1 MFGYDGETQDRL
13 IPMLALRRAAQ
24 LEWPFLTTLDLSM
37 IHNDVQLASVVKD
50 RTAVSRDEAEASVRA
65 WSSQNIN
72 VETNR
77 LIGLQRWSDDG
88 GAARAKATH

>member
-24 LEWPFLTTLDLSM
+24 AEWPFLTTLDLSM

-50 RTAVSRDEAEASVRA
+50 RTAVSRAEAEASVRA
-65 WSSQNIN
+65 WSSKNN
-72 VETNR
+72 KGDASR
-77 LIGLQRWSDDG
+77 LTGLQRWSDDG
-88 GAARAKATH
+88 GARRKAS